1 MEILAP
7 TRQWQIRSVEHIV
20 GLMIILHARIQINR
34 FVTYLMGKHAP
45 IVQVKEHS
53 ARPTIVKLVYKIM
66 VSFAK
71 IKGINHGV

>member
-45 IVQVKEHS
+45 IVKVKEHS